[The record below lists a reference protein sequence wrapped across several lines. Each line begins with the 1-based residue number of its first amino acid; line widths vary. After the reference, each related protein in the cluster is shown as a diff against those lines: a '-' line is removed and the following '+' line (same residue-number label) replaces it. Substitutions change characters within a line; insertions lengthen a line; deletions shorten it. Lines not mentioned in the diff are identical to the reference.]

1 MTGNT
6 LIYRGSLKSCNY
18 RCSYCPFS
26 KRRTSARELEQDRAQ
41 WFSFLQSFP
50 GQAAASGIRALLIAP
65 YGEALIHPWYWEGLA
80 HISACQNID
89 AVGAQTNLSFPLES
103 SLSRFTEHGGIQK
116 KLRLWATFHPE
127 MTTAEAFAN
136 QCRRLFAAGISL
148 CAGAVGV
155 PKHKNLIQT
164 LRRILPAEIY
174 LWINKMD
181 GLGRP
186 YTDEE
191 QSAFL
196 QIDPYFLRELA
207 PVPSDKA
214 QCAGRLFLEGN
225 GSTRTCNISPPLPA
239 RSKIPDIPVPLPEP
253 SCSRRLCSCYL
264 AYGGRDNF
272 LNRILFGP
280 YPLFRIPRRPKA
292 VFLDIEGTL
301 LVQQKPGRPAQIPKN
316 ILAGIKALSLEN
328 IPLYFATTLPL
339 REACKRCR
347 PVWDLFSGGI
357 FAGGAHIVQN
367 TQNRELYYY
376 LDQTDLSKLSA
387 LEQNLH
393 FCTLTYA
400 HQGRPYKITL
410 HRARHNPWRPEEI
423 QALEQTIP
431 WLRSPNI
438 RYFTEQNCLQIL
450 SAKADKAAGVRT
462 VCSWLNISPREA
474 AAAGDAPEEAGML
487 KLSREPPYHHLST

>member
-181 GLGRP
+181 GLKRP
-186 YTDEE
+186 YTEE
-191 QSAFL
+191 EIRLFQS
-196 QIDPYFLRELA
+196 IDPYFDRELRH
-207 PVPSDKA
+207 VPADERL
-214 QCAGRLFLEGN
+214 CFNRLFVEADGKV
-225 GSTRTCNISPPLPA
+225 RRCNIS
-239 RSKIPDIPVPLPEP
+239 
-253 SCSRRLCSCYL
+253 
-264 AYGGRDNF
+264 
-272 LNRILFGP
+272 
-280 YPLFRIPRRPKA
+280 
-292 VFLDIEGTL
+292 
-301 LVQQKPGRPAQIPKN
+301 
-316 ILAGIKALSLEN
+316 
-328 IPLYFATTLPL
+328 
-339 REACKRCR
+339 
-347 PVWDLFSGGI
+347 
-357 FAGGAHIVQN
+357 GAS
-367 TQNRELYYY
+367 
-376 LDQTDLSKLSA
+376 D
-387 LEQNLH
+387 
-393 FCTLTYA
+393 
-400 HQGRPYKITL
+400 
-410 HRARHNPWRPEEI
+410 
-423 QALEQTIP
+423 
-431 WLRSPNI
+431 
-438 RYFTEQNCLQIL
+438 
-450 SAKADKAAGVRT
+450 
-462 VCSWLNISPREA
+462 
-474 AAAGDAPEEAGML
+474 
-487 KLSREPPYHHLST
+487 